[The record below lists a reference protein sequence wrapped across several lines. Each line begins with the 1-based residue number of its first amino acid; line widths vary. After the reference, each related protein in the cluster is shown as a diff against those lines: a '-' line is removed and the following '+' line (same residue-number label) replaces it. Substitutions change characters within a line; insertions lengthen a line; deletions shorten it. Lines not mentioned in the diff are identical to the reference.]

1 MTAEPLMPE
10 LKNAIPARAL
20 IHSGRARRRL
30 AVCVEVLEPRALL
43 SSAASIQW
51 EMAPQIAPDPNH
63 GAQPDLPNTSAY
75 VNPPNGY
82 EVLLDASHSRGI
94 GPLSSFNWTIS
105 QSSKV
110 VTTVQ
115 GEKPDVDLPEG
126 TYTVQLTANN
136 LRGTTGPAV
145 VSTSVVVKDI
155 LIVSIGDSYASGE
168 GNPVVPGYF
177 GFESAQWA
185 YSPDASMELQNA
197 NAHRSTVAAPAQF
210 ALALQ
215 KSNPHEAVTFVSVA
229 NSGASIAQGLLGP
242 MPSIGDPSYILPA
255 ELDELKQ
262 IIGSHPISVLTLSI
276 GANDIGFSTRVDQLI
291 ENTELGSPSLST
303 IQSQV
308 NADLATLPQ
317 QYAMLD
323 QAIKVLDP
331 GQILITGYPDLTR
344 NSQGKIA
351 PIVFLGLDIISAKD
365 AKFAANSII
374 APLDQAVGTA
384 ARTYGWTY
392 VDYSADFRRHG
403 YPSTNSWIRDLND
416 SEEIEDSFDGAFH
429 PNAAG
434 HRDIAKR
441 LLQAYE
447 NLTRKAR

>member
-1 MTAEPLMPE
+1 MPQW
-10 LKNAIPARAL
+10 KNPIPDRAITYPR
-20 IHSGRARRRL
+20 RARRRL
-30 AVCVEVLEPRALL
+30 EVRVEALEPRSLL
-43 SSAASIQW
+43 SSVAVIQW
-51 EMAPQIAPDPNH
+51 QMAPQIAPDPNH
-63 GAQPDLPNTSAY
+63 GGAPDLPNTSAY

-94 GPLSSFNWTIS
+94 GRSSTFTWTIS
-105 QSSKV
+105 QSGNV

-126 TYTVQLTANN
+126 TYTVQLQAYK
-136 LRGTTGPAV
+136 LRGMTGPVV
-145 VSTSVVVKDI
+145 VSNTVVVKDI

-177 GFESAQWA
+177 GIGSPQWA
-185 YSPDASMELQNA
+185 YSPDPAMELENA
-197 NAHRSTVAAPAQF
+197 NAHRSTVAAAAQF

-215 KSNPHEAVTFVSVA
+215 KSNPHEAVTFISVA
-229 NSGASIAQGLLGP
+229 DSGASISQGLLGP
-242 MPSIGDPSYILPA
+242 MASIGDPSYPLPA
-255 ELDELKQ
+255 EIDEVHQ
-262 IIGSHPISVLTLSI
+262 IIGSHPINVLTLSI
-276 GANDIGFSTRVDQLI
+276 GGDDIGFSTRIEQLI

-317 QYAMLD
+317 QFAMLD
-323 QAIKVLDP
+323 QAIKGLNP
-331 GQILITGYPDLTR
+331 GKVLITGYPDLTR
-344 NSQGKIA
+344 NSRGKVA
-351 PIVFLGLDIISAKD
+351 PIVFLGFDIISAQD

-374 APLDQAVGTA
+374 APLDQAVETA
-384 ARTYGWTY
+384 ARANDWTY
-392 VDYSADFRRHG
+392 VNYSADFRTHG
-403 YPSTNSWIRDLND
+403 YPSSNSWIRDLND

-441 LLQAYE
+441 LFQAYAV
-447 NLTRKAR
+447 KAPKLAGP

>member
-1 MTAEPLMPE
+1 MPQR
-10 LKNAIPARAL
+10 KNPIPDRAITYPR
-20 IHSGRARRRL
+20 RARRRL
-30 AVCVEVLEPRALL
+30 AVRVEALEPRSLL
-43 SSAASIQW
+43 SSVAVIQW
-51 EMAPQIAPDPNH
+51 QMAPQIAPDPNH
-63 GAQPDLPNTSAY
+63 GGPPDLPNTSAY

-94 GPLSSFNWTIS
+94 RPSSTFTWTIS
-105 QSSKV
+105 QSGNV

-126 TYTVQLTANN
+126 TYTVQLLACN
-136 LRGTTGPAV
+136 LRGMTGPV
-145 VSTSVVVKDI
+145 IVSNTVVVKDI

-177 GFESAQWA
+177 GIESPQWA
-185 YSPDASMELQNA
+185 YSPDPAMELENA

-215 KSNPHEAVTFVSVA
+215 KSNPHEAVTFISVA
-229 NSGASIAQGLLGP
+229 DSGASIAQGLLGP
-242 MPSIGDPSYILPA
+242 MASIGDPNYTLPA
-255 ELDELKQ
+255 EIDEVHQ
-262 IIGSHPISVLTLSI
+262 IIGSHPINVLTLSI
-276 GANDIGFSTRVDQLI
+276 GANDIGFSTRIEQLI

-317 QYAMLD
+317 QYAMLG
-323 QAIKVLDP
+323 QAIKGLNP
-331 GQILITGYPDLTR
+331 GKVLITGYPDLTR
-344 NSQGKIA
+344 NNQAKVA
-351 PIVFLGLDIISAKD
+351 PIVFLGFDIISAKD
-365 AKFAANSII
+365 ARFAATSII
-374 APLDQAVGTA
+374 APLDQAVETA
-384 ARTYGWTY
+384 SQANGWTY
-392 VDYSADFRRHG
+392 VNDSADFRRHG
-403 YPSTNSWIRDLND
+403 YPSSNSWIRDLND
-416 SEEIEDSFDGAFH
+416 SEEIEGSFDGAFH

-447 NLTRKAR
+447 KDLGSRTA